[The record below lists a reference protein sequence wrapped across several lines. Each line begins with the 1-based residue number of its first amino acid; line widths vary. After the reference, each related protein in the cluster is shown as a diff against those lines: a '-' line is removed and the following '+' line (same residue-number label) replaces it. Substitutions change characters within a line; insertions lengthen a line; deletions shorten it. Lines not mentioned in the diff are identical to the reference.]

1 MPLIINGVEIENLI
15 VVKSDTGEQ
24 VEIETLQDQLGNI
37 LFQKITETAPA
48 WLNFTGIDANGNYE
62 GMAAYDGNPVSYGLG
77 KPTIT
82 NSSGTESV
90 SWGMCNALND
100 DWFTEKYGDG
110 YVRYVSGDN
119 SVSSRMPKVVEDD
132 LVIPDTYKGKPVTHL
147 LTNCLSAFSTS
158 SNSSGMNFSQAIYF
172 KTITIGN
179 NITTIQAYAL
189 INLQIKKIT
198 LPSSVRVIESNGVI
212 TEDWNETLSDF
223 ASTGGILE
231 VNSNITSPST
241 GVFNYV
247 ITTKFSNNVTEVI
260 DPVTAAVDKNGKSTT
275 ARKLVFQQSSS
286 TPVTITYTSKPKTAF
301 NLTVYSSN
309 TSVNSYDWS
318 TNANAT
324 VTRYSLSDYKE

>member
-1 MPLIINGVEIENLI
+1 MPLIVNGVEIENLI
-15 VVKSDTGEQ
+15 VINTATGEQ
-24 VEIETLQDQLGNI
+24 VDIETLQDQNGNI

-48 WLNFTGIDANGNYE
+48 WLNFTGIDAAGNYE
-62 GMAAYDGNPVSYGLG
+62 GMAAYDGTAVAYGLG
-77 KPTIT
+77 KPVIT
-82 NSSGTESV
+82 TTDGTESV
-90 SWGMCNALND
+90 TWSICNALND

-110 YVRYVSGDN
+110 YVRFVSGDGHL
-119 SVSSRMPKVVEDD
+119 SQMPKVVEDD
-132 LVIPDTYKGKPVTHL
+132 LIIPDTYKGKPVTHL
-147 LTNCLSAFSTS
+147 LRSCLRAFSTA
-158 SNSSGMNFSQAIYF
+158 SNSSGMDFSQAIYF

-179 NITTIQAYAL
+179 NITTIQQNAL
-189 INLQIKKIT
+189 ENLQIKKIT
-198 LPSSVRVIESNGVI
+198 LPSSVRVIESNGII
-212 TEDWNETLSDF
+212 TEDWSKTLSDF

-309 TSVNSYDWS
+309 TSVNDYDWS

-324 VTRYSLSDYKE
+324 VTWYSLSDYGE